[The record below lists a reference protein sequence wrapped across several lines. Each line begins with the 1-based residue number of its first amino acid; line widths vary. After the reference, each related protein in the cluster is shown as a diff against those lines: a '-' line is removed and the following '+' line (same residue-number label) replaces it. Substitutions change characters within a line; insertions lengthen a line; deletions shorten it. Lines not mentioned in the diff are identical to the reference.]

1 LIVLNLN
8 KFLSVFLFALD
19 ADQPEKITA
28 ILCDQPKELEKNCFG
43 WWRKSWYDL
52 ISEHGKC
59 FCWHKPNLVLTL
71 DFRNSGEELVINN
84 LSQLLASKL
93 LADVH
98 FIVQGK
104 KISAHKAILASAS
117 PVMKAMFLDNT
128 FLKGISQTIEISDV
142 SFEVFKHLLD
152 FMYSGKVPITEV
164 SDPLIEWLL
173 IAAMKYEIQSLK
185 DLCEEVLVQRVCP
198 ENAVPYLRIA
208 HLSFA
213 HKLMQASLECIDN
226 NRQCIW
232 SAQEW
237 NDLMKEHPHL
247 FFEISRR
254 KAVNHTLQP

>member
-1 LIVLNLN
+1 
-8 KFLSVFLFALD
+8 LFCFVSD

-28 ILCDQPKELEKNCFG
+28 ILCNQPKELEKNCFG

-52 ISEHGKC
+52 SSEHGNC

-71 DFRNSGEELVINN
+71 DFRNSGEELVINH
-84 LSQLLASKL
+84 LSQLLASTL

-117 PVMKAMFLDNT
+117 PVMKAMFLDNK
-128 FLKGISQTIEISDV
+128 FLQGNSQTIEISDV
-142 SFEVFKHLLD
+142 SLEVFKHLLD
-152 FMYSGKVPITEV
+152 FVYSGKVPSTEV
-164 SDPLIEWLL
+164 SDPLIEWLF

-185 DLCEEVLVQRVCP
+185 DLCEEVLVQKVSP
-198 ENAVPYLRIA
+198 GNAVPYLRIA
-208 HLSFA
+208 YVSSA
-213 HKLMQASLECIDN
+213 HKLMEASLQCIDD

-232 SAQEW
+232 GTQEW

-247 FFEISRR
+247 FYEISRR
-254 KAVNHTLQP
+254 VAVKRTLQP